1 MVGAVGLGLGE
12 VKGLQLPSESNWAR
26 LGCFCMEMGDQS

>member
-12 VKGLQLPSESNWAR
+12 VKGLQCPLSQTGAC
-26 LGCFCMEMGDQS
+26 LGCFCVEMGDWS